1 MHLTTSF
8 VPKKLRA
15 KAEIFLCKYL
25 SIMCTFNFKYYPSL
39 CEIREYLDFS
49 VSSKVRQ
56 LQQHPPPALFMPV
69 KAAGDDVEAKA
80 IDSVQ
85 TTPVNPYRRTAKGME
100 KNTQY
105 YTLKVNLG

>member
-1 MHLTTSF
+1 
-8 VPKKLRA
+8 
-15 KAEIFLCKYL
+15 
-25 SIMCTFNFKYYPSL
+25 MCTFNFKYYPSL

-49 VSSKVRQ
+49 VSSRVRQ

-69 KAAGDDVEAKA
+69 KAAVTPPAGQNNPFLGDDVEAKA

-85 TTPVNPYRRTAKGME
+85 TTPVNPYRRAAKGME